1 MEVNCRECGAVL
13 NVNPKLGGVTMRCP
27 RCSAEIRLKATPA
40 EEGGAPSP
48 RAPRRGRPAPV
59 AEPKTQLPPARPRPP
74 TTLWLMLA
82 QLLLLGLAGSCI
94 AGAFFR
100 DAWGPD
106 PRSYFFEWPPALA
119 GAGAFFLALSV
130 LARRL
135 PLLMSLAAALAVLW
149 ACALHYGSARGLD
162 ASRTLALAL
171 SMFVVWLAIQHRRAL
186 R

>member
-27 RCSAEIRLKATPA
+27 RCSAEIRLKASPE
-40 EEGGAPSP
+40 EEGGAAAP
-48 RAPRRGRPAPV
+48 RASRRARAAPV
-59 AEPKTQLPPARPRPP
+59 AEPQKDGAPERPRPP
-74 TTLWLMLA
+74 PTLWLMLE
-82 QLLLLGLAGSCI
+82 QLVLLGLAGSCI

-119 GAGAFFLALSV
+119 GAGVFFLVLSV

-135 PLLMSLAAALAVLW
+135 PLLMSLAAALGVLW
-149 ACALHYGSARGLD
+149 ACALHYGGARGLD
-162 ASRTLALAL
+162 ASRTLALAC
-171 SMFVVWLAIQHRRAL
+171 SMLVVWLAIQHRRAL